1 MGGHFDE
8 IEDKSLKYG
17 KDMSYNEEM
26 ESIKDSFKNALKSNT
41 DGDGDVLEKKVKTSA
56 ETQKEEAEYKSW
68 LAGQKSSISDQDIEN
83 KMSGLRDFWN
93 KDDLDEGEKFLKD
106 YLLKKRFLDKNN
118 VEDDEDEE
126 EQPAY
131 DNVAHD
137 SDDGLSEDEAN
148 VEKMEEFEHKF
159 NFRFE
164 EPDEEFIKR
173 YPRTIKR
180 AKKRKEV
187 EERKKMEKQLFERDA

>member
-1 MGGHFDE
+1 M
-8 IEDKSLKYG
+8 
-17 KDMSYNEEM
+17 
-26 ESIKDSFKNALKSNT
+26 
-41 DGDGDVLEKKVKTSA
+41 
-56 ETQKEEAEYKSW
+56 
-68 LAGQKSSISDQDIEN
+68 
-83 KMSGLRDFWN
+83 
-93 KDDLDEGEKFLKD
+93 GEKFLKD

-126 EQPAY
+126 EEPAY
-131 DNVAHD
+131 DTVAHD

-173 YPRTIKR
+173 YPRTVKDSLRREKR
-180 AKKRKEV
+180 KEKRSRRERNTRKNRKKRK
-187 EERKKMEKQLFERDA
+187 